1 MEVIEMKIQDIINQG
16 TYAISLVEKPAIEDD
31 FIYLSELE
39 ESVKLAV
46 TEQGMVYGVVLI
58 PEKKI
63 DRRNAQGEIY
73 QIWFSPE
80 TVKQTAHLYF
90 SRNQNNNATL
100 GHKVKADGISYV
112 ETWIVEDPKNDKAN
126 ALGLEPVKGAWV
138 VGAKINDEQTK
149 QDIKDGKFKGF
160 SIEGKYE
167 PVKTLE
173 EKLGAILD
181 KFEKQINK

>member
-1 MEVIEMKIQDIINQG
+1 MEVVEMKIQDIINQG
-16 TYAISLVEKPAIEDD
+16 VYAISLVQNPAIQEN
-31 FIYLSELE
+31 FIYLSGLDEPI
-39 ESVKLAV
+39 KLAM
-46 TEQGMVYGVVLI
+46 TEQGMVYGMALV
-58 PEKKI
+58 PDKKI
-63 DRRNAQGEIY
+63 DRRNAKGEIY
-73 QIWFSPE
+73 QIFFTEE
-80 TVKQTAHLYF
+80 TIKETAHLF
-90 SRNQNNNATL
+90 LSRNQNNNATL
-100 GHKVKADGISYV
+100 GHEQKAEGVSFV
-112 ETWIVEDPKNDKAN
+112 ESWIVEDPKNDKAN
-126 ALGLEPVKGAWV
+126 ALGLEAVKGAWV